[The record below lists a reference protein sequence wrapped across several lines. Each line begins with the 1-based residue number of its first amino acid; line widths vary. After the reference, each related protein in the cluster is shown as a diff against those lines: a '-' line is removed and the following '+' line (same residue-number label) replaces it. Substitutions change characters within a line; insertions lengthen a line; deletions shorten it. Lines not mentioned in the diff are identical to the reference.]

1 MTWKEEKMKYRV
13 RFKVSYSDAFFD
25 FDDATDACNFMS
37 MAAERLTTEGDK
49 TEISLIVIREE
60 A

>member
-1 MTWKEEKMKYRV
+1 MTWKEGIMKYRV
-13 RFKVSYSDAFFD
+13 KFKISYCEAFFD

-37 MAAERLTTEGDK
+37 MAAERLTNDGDK

>member
-1 MTWKEEKMKYRV
+1 MKYRV
-13 RFKVSYSDAFFD
+13 KFKVSYSEAFFD

-37 MAAERLTTEGDK
+37 MAAERLTDEGDK
-49 TEISLIVIREE
+49 TTISLTVIREE